1 MPGQPPIPTGH
12 TRAARATRRADASA
26 PDQRQGSGAP
36 AGLLAICG
44 STLVGASELADR
56 LEPYAGL
63 DMLTIVIALLI
74 ATLATLICALAGDS
88 LLEMAERRL
97 GHRPGARRAAMLLA
111 LAGAVAVIAIVIGHL
126 RHLPALD
133 GWLGLAG
140 GTLLLAA
147 AAAHHHSQH
156 ATLPRVAIA
165 VIPIRAPSPTRA
177 RQNSCPRGRSERPHA
192 PWMAAGLTLALLAA
206 LLVLAITKLGLVQ
219 VTRALAH
226 VNAGWAGLALALMAT
241 SFLARAESWFAV
253 LGAALPHK
261 RVGRPAVRRGL
272 LIGMAGST
280 VAPGRLGEAARAWI
294 IARRLGNPGQHLA
307 IVLGTVVSQ
316 TLLNLFALGVLAAV
330 TVTGAA
336 SADALLEAIIV
347 ALGLPAVILAVAL
360 TAPRLLR
367 RSVRSRSR
375 RLRRIAHWLIHQ
387 LIGLR
392 KGLTVFR
399 QPRAAMHAG
408 GAQLSAWALQ
418 LGAWALQLGAC
429 YAVILALGLGHQA
442 TLTAA
447 AAVLLAVNL
456 TAVVPLTPS
465 NVGVFQA
472 ACIAVLSPFGVAAS
486 QGLAY
491 GLILQ
496 AVEITSALALG
507 LPALLR
513 EGLSPTELSRQAS
526 GQATKATNDHA

>member
-1 MPGQPPIPTGH
+1 
-12 TRAARATRRADASA
+12 
-26 PDQRQGSGAP
+26 
-36 AGLLAICG
+36 
-44 STLVGASELADR
+44 
-56 LEPYAGL
+56 
-63 DMLTIVIALLI
+63 
-74 ATLATLICALAGDS
+74 
-88 LLEMAERRL
+88 
-97 GHRPGARRAAMLLA
+97 
-111 LAGAVAVIAIVIGHL
+111 
-126 RHLPALD
+126 
-133 GWLGLAG
+133 
-140 GTLLLAA
+140 
-147 AAAHHHSQH
+147 
-156 ATLPRVAIA
+156 
-165 VIPIRAPSPTRA
+165 
-177 RQNSCPRGRSERPHA
+177 
-192 PWMAAGLTLALLAA
+192 MAAWLTLALLAA
-206 LLVLAITKLGLVQ
+206 LVVLAITNLDLAQ

-226 VNAGWAGLALALMAT
+226 VNAGWAGLAVGLMAT
-241 SFLARAESWFAV
+241 SSLTRAESWFAV
-253 LGAALPHK
+253 IRAALPHN
-261 RVGRPAVRRGL
+261 RLGRPAVRRGL
-272 LIGMAGST
+272 LIGMAGPT

-336 SADALLEAIIV
+336 SADARLEAISV
-347 ALGLPAVILAVAL
+347 ALGLPAVILALAL
-360 TAPRLLR
+360 TAPRSLR

-375 RLRRIAHWLIHQ
+375 RLRRVAHWLIHQ

-418 LGAWALQLGAC
+418 LGAC
-429 YAVILALGLGHQA
+429 YVVILALGLGHQA
-442 TLTAA
+442 TLNAA

-472 ACIAVLSPFGVAAS
+472 TCIAVLSPFGVAAS

-496 AVEITSALALG
+496 AVETTSALALG

-513 EGLSPTELSRQAS
+513 KGLSLTELRRQAR
-526 GQATKATNDHA
+526 GQPTNAADNHA